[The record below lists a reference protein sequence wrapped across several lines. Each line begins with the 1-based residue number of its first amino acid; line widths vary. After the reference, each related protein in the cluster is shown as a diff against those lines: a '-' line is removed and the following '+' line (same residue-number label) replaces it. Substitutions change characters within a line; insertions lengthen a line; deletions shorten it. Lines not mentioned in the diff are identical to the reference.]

1 MPIALVYLVLLVLAF
16 FLLVVQPQRRQ
27 LARHRALVASLEVGD
42 EVITTGGIHGTIRGM
57 DDAILDLEIADGVV
71 IRLARGAVASRVNP
85 PVEDVPEIEEAER
98 EGRGETGGAG

>member
-42 EVITTGGIHGTIRGM
+42 EVITTGGVHGIIRSM
-57 DDAILDLEIADGVV
+57 DDTILELEIADGVV
-71 IRLARGAVASRVNP
+71 IRLARGAVGSRVNP
-85 PVEDVPEIEEAER
+85 PPGDDVVAEESER
-98 EGRGETGGAG
+98 RREAGGGAG